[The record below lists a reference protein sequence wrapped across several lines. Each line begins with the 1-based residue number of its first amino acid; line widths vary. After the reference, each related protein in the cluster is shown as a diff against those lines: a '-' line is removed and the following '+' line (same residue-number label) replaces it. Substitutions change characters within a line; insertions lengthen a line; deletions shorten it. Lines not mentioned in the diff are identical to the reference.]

1 MDNFGIYTCIQR
13 EMRDAYLIEQWIELV
28 SLLLNDHS
36 MRLLDNNPP
45 IITMSNLKAQNC
57 I

>member
-1 MDNFGIYTCIQR
+1 MDNFGIYTCIQI